1 MEYSFCGKDCE
12 DCMERETVGC
22 PGCKNGPGKDDGTLC
37 EIARC
42 CGNKYKSACEAC
54 ESSAS
59 CTMLAGR
66 ETMMQ
71 KWNANK
77 TRVPAEPSVAAAPMG
92 MMGTTGTA
100 YSGEQMNRARDN
112 HDAPFVRSHLL
123 AIFWLFLLAGF
134 GNVLSNENVFGS
146 FSIIIGLGSI
156 INIGASI
163 ATAILMIRL
172 GREEDTFK
180 TAGVCDLI
188 ATGLLFVAE
197 LILAGALVAMKVSGL
212 AAGGIGSIFAILMLL
227 AAVVLEIIGGYKFL
241 VACGRIVERRDLAL
255 ANRWYVMSKLFF
267 WIFGGIIIL
276 LILMFIM
283 PGIALILT
291 FLFVLGVLAFGVC
304 EYVFLYQTANRFRI

>member
-1 MEYSFCGKDCE
+1 MENSYCGKDCE
-12 DCMERETVGC
+12 DCLDRESVGC
-22 PGCKNGPGKDDGTLC
+22 PGCKNGPGKEDGALC

-42 CGNKYKSACEAC
+42 CSGQYKNFCEAC
-54 ESSAS
+54 DSNATCSKLS
-59 CTMLAGR
+59 GR

-71 KWNANK
+71 KWNGSRK
-77 TRVPAEPSVAAAPMG
+77 RETAEPTAVS
-92 MMGTTGTA
+92 GTMSTVSGTYA
-100 YSGEQMNRARDN
+100 EPQTNRARDN
-112 HDAPFVRSHLL
+112 HDAPFVRSHLI

-134 GNVLSNENVFGS
+134 GNVLSNENIFGS
-146 FSIIIGLGSI
+146 VSIVIGLGSI

-180 TAGVCDLI
+180 TAGICDLV

>member
-1 MEYSFCGKDCE
+1 MESSYCGKDCD
-12 DCMERETVGC
+12 DCLDREAVGC
-22 PGCKNGPGKDDGTLC
+22 PGCKNGPGKEDGTLC

-42 CGNKYKSACEAC
+42 CSNKYKNFCEAC
-54 ESSAS
+54 DSSESCA
-59 CTMLAGR
+59 MLSGR

-71 KWNANK
+71 KWNENRKRETVAPTAVSGTPGTVNSIYSEE
-77 TRVPAEPSVAAAPMG
+77 PAG
-92 MMGTTGTA
+92 RT
-100 YSGEQMNRARDN
+100 RDN
-112 HDAPFVRSHLL
+112 HDAPFVRSHLI

-146 FSIIIGLGSI
+146 FSVVIGLGTVM
-156 INIGASI
+156 NFGASI

-172 GREEDTFK
+172 GREESTFK
-180 TAGVCDLI
+180 TAGICDLV
-188 ATGLLFVAE
+188 ATGLMFVAE
-197 LILAGALVAMKVSGL
+197 LVLAGALVTMEFSGL
-212 AAGGIGSIFAILMLL
+212 AAGGIGAILAILMLL
-227 AAVVLEIIGGYKFL
+227 AAVVLEIIAGYKFL

-255 ANRWYVMSKLFF
+255 ANRWHVMSKLFF

-276 LILMFIM
+276 LILLFIM

>member
-1 MEYSFCGKDCE
+1 MENSFCGKVCDDCL
-12 DCMERETVGC
+12 ERETVGC
-22 PGCKNGPGKDDGTLC
+22 PGCKNGPGKDSGTLC

-42 CGNKYKSACEAC
+42 CNNKYKSACEMCDDCSFC
-54 ESSAS
+54 ER
-59 CTMLAGR
+59 LAER
-66 ETMMQ
+66 ESMMQ
-71 KWNANK
+71 KWNGNRSRE
-77 TRVPAEPSVAAAPMG
+77 TVSPSVGYGA
-92 MMGTTGTA
+92 MGTAGRTYA
-100 YSGEQMNRARDN
+100 EEQSNRARDN
-112 HDAPFVRSHLL
+112 HDAPFVRGHLL
-123 AIFWLFLLAGF
+123 AIFWLFLLSGF

-156 INIGASI
+156 INIGANI

-180 TAGVCDLI
+180 TAGICNLVG
-188 ATGLLFVAE
+188 TGLLFVAE
-197 LILAGALVAMKVSGL
+197 LILAGALAAMKFSGL
-212 AAGGIGSIFAILMLL
+212 AAGGIGAILAILMLL
-227 AAVVLEIIGGYKFL
+227 AAVVLEIIAGYKFL

-255 ANRWYVMSKLFF
+255 ASRWYVMSKLFF

-291 FLFVLGVLAFGVC
+291 FLFALGVLAFGVC